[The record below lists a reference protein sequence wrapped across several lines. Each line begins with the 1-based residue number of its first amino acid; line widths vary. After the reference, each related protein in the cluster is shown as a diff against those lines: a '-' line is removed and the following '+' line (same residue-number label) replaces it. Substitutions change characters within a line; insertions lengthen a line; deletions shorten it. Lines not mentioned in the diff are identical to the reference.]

1 VLRGKFVSINNYIK
15 KSVRFQINK
24 LMMYLKLL
32 EKEQVKQKIS
42 RWKEIRNIRE
52 ENNTMKSK
60 RIIQIINK
68 TKSEFV

>member
-1 VLRGKFVSINNYIK
+1 
-15 KSVRFQINK
+15 
-24 LMMYLKLL
+24 MMYLKLL

-60 RIIQIINK
+60 RIIQTK